1 MVGEILS
8 NFRSIFFLAEEIPSQ
23 QILKNR
29 KKYFIRKEQGEL
41 GEKVLEIESER
52 DVAIGKGQNTK
63 CWQIVSVFS
72 ESK

>member
-29 KKYFIRKEQGEL
+29 KIFHQERIGRIR
-41 GEKVLEIESER
+41 
-52 DVAIGKGQNTK
+52 GKGVRDRK
-63 CWQIVSVFS
+63 RKRCSYC
-72 ESK
+72 